1 MNRSDYVEFIS
12 PIHGAGAGQV
22 IDIIEKVNRTVL
34 LVEPLYNERDRRR
47 RRLEDRLIT
56 LELKDATVIE
66 HTELNKRMRY
76 R

>member
-12 PIHGAGAGQV
+12 PIHGTGAGQV
-22 IDIIEKVNRTVL
+22 IDIIEKDNRTIL

-47 RRLEDRLIT
+47 RKLEDRLIL
-56 LELKDATVIE
+56 LEVKDATVIE
-66 HTELNKRMRY
+66 HTELNKRMQY

>member
-22 IDIIEKVNRTVL
+22 IDIIEKDNRTIL
-34 LVEPLYNERDRRR
+34 LVEPVYNEWDRRKR
-47 RRLEDRLIT
+47 KPEDRLIPI
-56 LELKDATVIE
+56 ELKDASAIE